1 MFPPPI
7 PIKRCPR
14 CLARLD
20 GRTAVCPNCK
30 KKLLE
35 KRGPVYLAQQVSL
48 ILIAT
53 GLAAIIAALYF
64 LTLTDLLSLAL
75 LFGALGFFLLL
86 VGILVRWFINLT

>member
-30 KKLLE
+30 KKLLK
-35 KRGPVYLAQQVSL
+35 KRGPVYLAQQVGLVL
-48 ILIAT
+48 IITGIAA
-53 GLAAIIAALYF
+53 LIAALYF
-64 LTLTDLLSLAL
+64 LTLNDLLFLAL
-75 LFGALGFFLLL
+75 LLGAPGFFLLL
-86 VGILVRWFINLT
+86 IGILVK